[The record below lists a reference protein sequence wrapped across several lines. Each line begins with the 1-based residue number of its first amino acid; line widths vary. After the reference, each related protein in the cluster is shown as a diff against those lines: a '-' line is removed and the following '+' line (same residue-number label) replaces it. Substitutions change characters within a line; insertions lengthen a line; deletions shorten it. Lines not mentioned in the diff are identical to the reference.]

1 MPASRPEASQL
12 RTVRPVTLQIRAT
25 LAQGRIR
32 GLSETA
38 LTTSPETNDAVSAAR
53 AEPTLGLGPLGGW
66 DHEAML
72 RH

>member
-25 LAQGRIR
+25 FAQGRIR
-32 GLSETA
+32 GLSETM
-38 LTTSPETNDAVSAAR
+38 LTSPASDDAVSAALT
-53 AEPTLGLGPLGGW
+53 EPKLRLGPFGEW
-66 DHEAML
+66 EHEGML